1 MIINEN
7 GWGNKPQEA
16 KGKESTSPKVAK
28 LQKIAKELKEL
39 EEAVEEAITGEENAE
54 QE

>member
-7 GWGNKPQEA
+7 GWGNNPQEVQNEE
-16 KGKESTSPKVAK
+16 KINPKVSK